1 MFIVLINDR
10 LLRCKYTNFSC
21 LQMECRYFFLFNHQ
35 AVDIFARNE
44 KLLNV
49 LISSIDRFFRSISRI
64 SVIRLFAWG

>member
-49 LISSIDRFFRSISRI
+49 LISSIDR
-64 SVIRLFAWG
+64 LLTQ